1 MTNGDR
7 LRQMT
12 DEELGEWLCGQKSV
26 ECWDCIGSKLCE
38 WHGINGYVK
47 WLKQESKEQDGRI
60 HKI

>member
-12 DEELGEWLCGQKSV
+12 DEELGKWLCNQKKL

-47 WLKQESKEQDGRI
+47 WLKQESKDTE
-60 HKI
+60 